1 MPVVRLLAQLTLVA
15 LIYLFLYRAA
25 VLAGFS
31 RGSSFSRGRGGRI
44 APAHQ
49 RREEDE
55 DIRREASELELEAG
69 PGGLAPGERFSLGA
83 NTILGR
89 AAESDVVI
97 DDPYVSARHAEVT
110 RTGAGYKL
118 RDLGSTN
125 GTYVNGRRIRGE
137 CVLRPG
143 DRVRLG
149 DTILKF
155 RG

>member
-1 MPVVRLLAQLTLVA
+1 MPVVQLLAQLTLVA
-15 LIYLFLYRAA
+15 LMYLFLYRAA
-25 VLAGFS
+25 MLAGFLKGPS
-31 RGSSFSRGRGGRI
+31 LARSQDGRI
-44 APAHQ
+44 TPAYEG
-49 RREEDE
+49 REDT
-55 DIRREASELELEAG
+55 RLKTGELELEAG
-69 PGGLAPGERFSLGA
+69 PGGLAPSERFSLGVR
-83 NTILGR
+83 TVLGR

-125 GTYVNGRRIRGE
+125 GTYVNGRRVLGE
-137 CVLRPG
+137 RVLRPG

>member
-1 MPVVRLLAQLTLVA
+1 MPVVQLLARLTLVA

-31 RGSSFSRGRGGRI
+31 RGPSFARSQGGRI

-55 DIRREASELELEAG
+55 DTRRKASELELEAG
-69 PGGLAPGERFSLGA
+69 AGGLAPGERFSLGTH
-83 NTILGR
+83 TILGR

-125 GTYVNGRRIRGE
+125 GTYVNGRRIWGE
-137 CVLRPG
+137 RVLRPG